1 LHLAFI
7 VAAWFNQSLLCGTAD
22 WALVMLILGIET
34 SCDETSV
41 AVVQDGRRVL
51 SNVICSQIDI
61 HAKFGGIVP
70 EVASRKHLELIGPA
84 VEEAMR
90 ESGIQWQS
98 VDGIAVT
105 HGPGLVG
112 SLLIGVA
119 TAKALAY
126 VHKLPLIAINHLEGH
141 IYANFLAHEDI
152 QFPVLNLIVSGGHS
166 DLVLM
171 RGHPQRMMDIP
182 ADRPHRHIRVGRA
195 RDDAAGEAFDKVA
208 RALGL
213 GFPGGPAIDRL
224 AREGN
229 AYAADFPT
237 ADLGDSLDFSFSGLK
252 TAVFRRAEGIDS
264 PEKPLSTADLAA
276 SFLCAFWYN
285 RVNVDDLSPPSLCQG
300 GVDYGRRKEAELGLS
315 RHYAYC
321 LRQPPVRDRL
331 FHPSVCDVAVAD
343 GSARGEHPRG
353 AGDYWARSGGPRQI
367 RGPCSEV
374 ELYLQ
379 AARVGRSQPGS

>member
-276 SFLCAFWYN
+276 SFQRAVVHALVEKTFFAAERY
-285 RVNVDDLSPPSLCQG
+285 RVTTVGMVG
-300 GVDYGRRKEAELGLS
+300 GVSANLSLRKAMERRAQETGVRLLI
-315 RHYAYC
+315 
-321 LRQPPVRDRL
+321 PPVELCTDNAAMIACAGHHHL
-331 FHPSVCDVAVAD
+331 AAGEESGLEFDTH
-343 GSARGEHPRG
+343 ARWPLGETI
-353 AGDYWARSGGPRQI
+353 A
-367 RGPCSEV
+367 
-374 ELYLQ
+374 
-379 AARVGRSQPGS
+379 